1 LDTGKASIDAFG
13 EGFGD
18 ESFPDPGDIFEQD
31 MFASKQ
37 GDEDLSDDLLF
48 AQYDR
53 ADVVL

>member
-1 LDTGKASIDAFG
+1 
-13 EGFGD
+13 
-18 ESFPDPGDIFEQD
+18 

-37 GDEDLSDDLLF
+37 GDEDLSDDLLL